1 MTDTSHNTSGEVAAG
16 PTSGPAG
23 VAEALWQIYRRDPP
37 VPWQERDNLP
47 WDEPAFSER
56 MLKEHL
62 DQSHGAASRRL
73 PELRAQ
79 VQRMLEWLEL
89 PAGAHLLDVTCGP
102 GLYAAEFA
110 RAGLSVTGVDFSPAS
125 IRYARE
131 HCAGLACEF
140 VQADV
145 RQVDFGKLADGPAA
159 SNVARSDPAAA
170 EAGKFD
176 AAIYLYGQFTV
187 LRPAESQDVLRRI
200 GQALK
205 PGAPILLEVLDYA
218 HFDKKNSN
226 WWYTDNRG
234 LWGDFPYLSLGERVF
249 DAAQQASVERFYI
262 LNLTTG
268 ELQTYGLTDQ
278 ALTVRRMK
286 KLLKEAGFT
295 QVTVHPAWDG
305 LALNDS
311 GEWKVYVARRQRM
324 RNG

>member
-1 MTDTSHNTSGEVAAG
+1 MTDTTHNAARPVAAG
-16 PTSGPAG
+16 PTTAG
-23 VAEALWQIYRRDPP
+23 DRAANGAAALAEALWHIYQRQPP
-37 VPWQERDNLP
+37 VAWQERDNLP
-47 WDEPAFSER
+47 WDDPAFSER
-56 MLKEHL
+56 MLREHL
-62 DQSHGAASRRL
+62 DQSHGAASRRF

-79 VQRMLEWLEL
+79 VQRMLEWLGL
-89 PAGAHLLDVTCGP
+89 PAGADLLDVTCGP

-145 RQVDFGKLADGPAA
+145 RQVDFSKLADDGP
-159 SNVARSDPAAA
+159 SDDGPSDGGAPG
-170 EAGKFD
+170 AGAFD
-176 AAIYLYGQFTV
+176 AAIYIYGQFTV
-187 LRPAESQDVLRRI
+187 LRPAESRDVLRRI
-200 GQALK
+200 RQALK

-234 LWGDFPYLSLGERVF
+234 LWGDFPFLSLGERVF
-249 DAAQQASVERFYI
+249 DAEQQASVERFYI

-278 ALTVRRMK
+278 VFTVRQMK
-286 KLLKEAGFT
+286 KMLKETGF
-295 QVTVHPAWDG
+295 
-305 LALNDS
+305 S
-311 GEWKVYVARRQRM
+311 R
-324 RNG
+324 